1 MDADIRLRRLVEA
14 VAASSKYHDLDEE
27 LIRDVGRRELTKY
40 PHLQTAIKAT
50 KTKLHQVAGVYL
62 SGREPYAAWLSE
74 LQTAYA
80 SGEAEMVNSAS
91 QSIMRHHSSTRERL
105 PILDEFFARTLA
117 DLAPIRSCLD
127 VACGLNPL
135 AVPWMPLAPS
145 AEYFAFD
152 VVTGMTG
159 FLGDFFAIPQVAAQV
174 RGSVQTCDVI
184 SSPPSHP
191 ADVAL
196 LLKTIPCLE
205 QVDKEAG
212 RRLVHGL
219 NARHLLISFPKPS
232 LGGKKK
238 GMETH
243 YSARLAEITAGTSW
257 SITRFDF
264 VSELAFLVAKW

>member
-1 MDADIRLRRLVEA
+1 MDADTRLHRLVEA
-14 VAASSKYHDLDEE
+14 VTASSKYHDLAEE
-27 LIRDVGRRELTKY
+27 LIRDIGSRELAKY

-74 LQTAYA
+74 LRTAYA
-80 SGEAEMVNSAS
+80 SGETEMVKSAS
-91 QSIMRHHSSTRERL
+91 IPIMRHHASTRERL
-105 PILDEFFARTLA
+105 PILDEFFARTLSS
-117 DLAPIRSCLD
+117 LPPIRSCLD

-135 AVPWMPLAPS
+135 AVPWMSLAPL
-145 AEYFAFD
+145 AEYFAYD
-152 VVTGMTG
+152 VVTDMTG
-159 FLGDFFAIPQVAAQV
+159 FLTDFFAIPQVAARV
-174 RGSVQTCDVI
+174 HGSVQARDVI
-184 SSPPSHP
+184 SSPPSES

-212 RRLVHGL
+212 RRLLHGL
-219 NARHLLISFPKPS
+219 NARYLLISFPRRS

-238 GMETH
+238 GMENH
-243 YSARLAEITAGTSW
+243 YSARLAEITAETSW

-264 VSELAFLVAKW
+264 ASELAFLVAKW

>member
-1 MDADIRLRRLVEA
+1 MDADTRLHRLVEA
-14 VAASSKYHDLDEE
+14 VAASSKYHDLAED
-27 LIRDVGRRELTKY
+27 LILDIGSRELAKY

-50 KTKLHQVAGVYL
+50 KTKLHQVAGAYL

-74 LQTAYA
+74 LRTAYE
-80 SGEAEMVNSAS
+80 SGETEVVKSAS
-91 QSIMRHHSSTRERL
+91 MPIMRHHASTRERL
-105 PILDEFFARTLA
+105 PILEEFFARTLA

-127 VACGLNPL
+127 IACGLNPL
-135 AVPWMPLAPS
+135 AVPWMPLAPL

-152 VVTGMTG
+152 VVTDMTG
-159 FLGDFFAIPQVAAQV
+159 FLGDFFAIPQVAARV
-174 RGSVQTCDVI
+174 HGSVQTCDVI
-184 SSPPSHP
+184 LSPPSQS

-205 QVDKEAG
+205 QIDKESG
-212 RRLVHGL
+212 RRLLHGL
-219 NARHLLISFPKPS
+219 NARHLLISFPRRS

-243 YSARLAEITAGTSW
+243 YSARLAEITAETSW

-264 VSELAFLVAKW
+264 ASELAFLVAKW

>member
-1 MDADIRLRRLVEA
+1 MDADIRLHRLVEA
-14 VAASSKYHDLDEE
+14 VAASSNYHDIAEE
-27 LIRDVGRRELTKY
+27 LILEVGSRELAK
-40 PHLQTAIKAT
+40 HARLQTAIKAT

-74 LQTAYA
+74 LQAAYA
-80 SGEAEMVNSAS
+80 SGEMEIVKSAS
-91 QSIMRHHSSTRERL
+91 LPIMRHHSSTRERL
-105 PILDEFFARTLA
+105 PILGEFFTRTLA

-135 AVPWMPLAPS
+135 AVPWMPLAPL

-152 VVTGMTG
+152 VVTNMTG
-159 FLGDFFAIPQVAAQV
+159 FLADVFAIPQVAARV
-174 RGSVQTCDVI
+174 HGSVKTCDVI
-184 SSPPSHP
+184 SSPPSQA

-212 RRLVHGL
+212 RRLLHSL
-219 NARHLLISFPKPS
+219 NARHLLISFPRRS

-243 YSARLAEITAGTSW
+243 YAARLAEITAETSW